1 MDKVSIRDLI
11 IRRGMGSFGYQWSIS
26 AGVKGGTT
34 RTLNQHDTLVVLET
48 GQEFSFDELL
58 AEYDRRQQ

>member
-1 MDKVSIRDLI
+1 
-11 IRRGMGSFGYQWSIS
+11 MGSFGYQWSIS